1 MNREGAETY
10 LRLLA
15 EALIRG
21 SLAAA
26 PGSGWAEGSAGGR
39 TRMMAVGHAL
49 TAVGALGIETLE
61 DIVADF
67 DLAVNVRQD
76 QAAGQG
82 PRGGPPLAVPTAV
95 AGVVSSAAVGRWAAR
110 LHPAR
115 SAPLTRASRQ
125 ARGWREAAQEAEAEN
140 LANPETPD
148 RFVPVGLSLPFRNE
162 GVSGELYLV
171 SFAQTGSGARF
182 IAAWPNR
189 ALARMGMLDPD
200 SIGLEW
206 LTVTDDRGGRYDL
219 ALVPGGGPGWAHVM
233 SVWPPPPQDIRWLDV
248 AAPPGPAVRVPL
260 ERQPPDAG
268 AQPEVTEASL
278 SPGEHLLTMLAD
290 RLLTTAPESWRGWR
304 RQRAMAPAGPLPAMA
319 PAGPLPAMTAGLGQI
334 VAALEAA
341 DVLSPLSPVPARL
354 AALCASMGLGGHGI
368 AAAPAPDLPERWL
381 SLLAHYQRRKPDMAP
396 VRDGYAAAAAA
407 LPDLD
412 GIRLALLGLD
422 NTDGCSSLHVLARGM
437 PTEGQPGPLGVDLD
451 FPLSLWLRDSGGRW
465 HAARPAGW
473 HRADTECVVRLRLV
487 PPLPESADSIEVL
500 AGGRSAEVRVR
511 LPLRWGYPT

>member
-21 SLAAA
+21 SLAAV
-26 PGSGWAEGSAGGR
+26 PGSAWAEGPADGR

-67 DLAVNVRQD
+67 DLAVNVRQQD
-76 QAAGQG
+76 QAAGRE
-82 PRGGPPLAVPTAV
+82 PRGGAPLAVPSSAV
-95 AGVVSSAAVGRWAAR
+95 AGVLSSAAVGRWAAR

-115 SAPLTRASRQ
+115 SAPLARASGLVW
-125 ARGWREAAQEAEAEN
+125 GWREAAEAAEAED

-148 RFVPVGLSLPFRNE
+148 RFVPVGLSLPFRQE
-162 GVSGELYLV
+162 SVSGELYLV

-189 ALARMGMLDPD
+189 ALARLGMLDPD
-200 SIGLEW
+200 SISLEW
-206 LTVTDDRGGRYDL
+206 LTVTDDRGARYDL

-233 SVWPPPPQDIRWLDV
+233 SVWPPPPQDIRWLDI
-248 AAPPGPAVRVPL
+248 AAPPGPAVRVRL
-260 ERQPPDAG
+260 ERQAPDAG
-268 AQPEVTEASL
+268 DEPEVTEARL

-290 RLLTTAPESWRGWR
+290 RLLTTAPESWRDWR
-304 RQRAMAPAGPLPAMA
+304 RQRAMASP
-319 PAGPLPAMTAGLGQI
+319 GPLPAMTAGLGQI

-354 AALCASMGLGGHGI
+354 AALCASMGFGGHGI

-381 SLLAHYQRRKPDMAP
+381 SLLAHYQRRKPGMAP
-396 VRDGYAAAAAA
+396 VRDGYAAVAAA
-407 LPDLD
+407 LPELD

-422 NTDGCSSLHVLARGM
+422 NTEGCSSLHVLARGM
-437 PTEGQPGPLGVDLD
+437 TAEGQPGPLGVDLD

-465 HAARPAGW
+465 HAARTAGR

-500 AGGRSAEVRVR
+500 AGGRSAEVRAR
-511 LPLRWGYPT
+511 LPLRWGCPT

>member
-26 PGSGWAEGSAGGR
+26 PGSGWAEGPAGGR
-39 TRMMAVGHAL
+39 TRMMAAGHAL
-49 TAVGALGIETLE
+49 TAVGALGFETLD

-67 DLAVNVRQD
+67 ELAVNVRQQD
-76 QAAGQG
+76 QGS
-82 PRGGPPLAVPTAV
+82 RGGAPLAVPSSAV
-95 AGVVSSAAVGRWAAR
+95 AGVLSSAAVGRWAAR

-115 SAPLTRASRQ
+115 SAPLTRASGLMW
-125 ARGWREAAQEAEAEN
+125 GWREAAEEAAAPDPEA
-140 LANPETPD
+140 PD
-148 RFVPVGLSLPFRNE
+148 RFVPVGLSLPFRKE

-182 IAAWPNR
+182 IAAWPDR
-189 ALARMGMLDPD
+189 ALARPGMLDPD
-200 SIGLEW
+200 SIGLDW
-206 LTVTDDRGGRYDL
+206 LTVTDDRGARYDL
-219 ALVPGGGPGWAHVM
+219 ALVPGAGPGWAHVM
-233 SVWPPPPQDIRWLDV
+233 SVWPPPPQDIHWLDV
-248 AAPPGPAVRVPL
+248 AAPPGPAARVRL
-260 ERQPPDAG
+260 ERQAPDAG
-268 AQPEVTEASL
+268 DEPEVSEASL

-290 RLLTTAPESWRGWR
+290 RLLTTAPESWRDWR
-304 RQRAMAPAGPLPAMA
+304 RQRAVASP
-319 PAGPLPAMTAGLGQI
+319 GPLPAMTAGLGQI

-354 AALCASMGLGGHGI
+354 AALCASMGFGGHGI

-396 VRDGYAAAAAA
+396 VRDGYAAVAAA

-422 NTDGCSSLHVLARGM
+422 NTEGCSSLHVLARGM
-437 PTEGQPGPLGVDLD
+437 TAEGQPGPLGVDLG

-465 HAARPAGW
+465 HAARTAGR

-500 AGGRSAEVRVR
+500 ASGRSAEVRAR